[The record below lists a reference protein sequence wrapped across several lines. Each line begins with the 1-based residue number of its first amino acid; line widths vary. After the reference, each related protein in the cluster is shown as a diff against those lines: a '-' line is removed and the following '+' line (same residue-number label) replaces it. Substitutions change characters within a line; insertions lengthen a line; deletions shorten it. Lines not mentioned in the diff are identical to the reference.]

1 MADFHAESVILVEER
16 TPIRAKVKSVTGP
29 QSIPKPIPKSIP
41 ADLTCLFQKAL
52 GTLPRGEE
60 GTPHFTP
67 ATLKF
72 LRALKR
78 NNDRGWFSER
88 KPIFERDLKAPMLAL
103 ITSLNEAML
112 SFAPEHVRE
121 PNKIMMRIYRDT
133 RFSPD
138 KRPYKH
144 NIAAWWAREGL
155 QKTSGA
161 GFYLHL
167 TGTELVIAAGV
178 YMPEREQLL
187 ALRRHLSEHHGR
199 LRQLSSATKLR
210 KLLTPEWETAEGL
223 PLSRPP
229 KGFSKEDPAY
239 DLIRCRQWGLGA
251 RLPAELATESTL
263 HKTVVDSFRAAAP
276 IVAFLNEPLSLKPR
290 KPLF

>member
-1 MADFHAESVILVEER
+1 MPV
-16 TPIRAKVKSVTGP
+16 
-29 QSIPKPIPKSIP
+29 PK
-41 ADLTCLFQKAL
+41 TL
-52 GTLPRGEE
+52 GTLPGGE
-60 GTPHFTP
+60 GDTPHFTP
-67 ATLKF
+67 AALRF

-78 NNDRGWFSER
+78 NNNRDWFNER
-88 KPIFERDLKAPMLAL
+88 KPLFERDLKAPMLAL
-103 ITSLNEAML
+103 ITSLNDAML
-112 SFAPEHVRE
+112 DFAPEHVRP

-133 RFSPD
+133 RFSAD

-167 TGTELVIAAGV
+167 TGSELVIAAGV

-187 ALRRHLSEHHGR
+187 ALRRHLSEHHGQ
-199 LRQLSSATKLR
+199 LRQLASSPKLR

-229 KGFSKEDPAY
+229 KGFSKDDPAY

-251 RLPAELATESTL
+251 RLLPELAIEPTL
-263 HKTVVDSFRAAAP
+263 HKTVLESFCAAAP
-276 IVAFLNEPLSLKPR
+276 IVAFLNEPPALKPR